1 MQKEIDLYAK
11 KTLEELNISEK
22 IKMNNI
28 NDLRKKLNSIK
39 EEIQNELNIK
49 YPSIDDNIRG
59 NKRKIKLRNNFTEI
73 MTKTYNYKY
82 PTPIQSI
89 SIPIINE
96 NKNIIA
102 VSETGGGKTLSY
114 LIPCFH
120 QSLLKKIKK

>member
-49 YPSIDDNIRG
+49 YPSIDEYESLITFEE
-59 NKRKIKLRNNFTEI
+59 IKE
-73 MTKTYNYKY
+73 K
-82 PTPIQSI
+82 
-89 SIPIINE
+89 
-96 NKNIIA
+96 
-102 VSETGGGKTLSY
+102 
-114 LIPCFH
+114 
-120 QSLLKKIKK
+120 

>member
-1 MQKEIDLYAK
+1 
-11 KTLEELNISEK
+11 
-22 IKMNNI
+22 
-28 NDLRKKLNSIK
+28 
-39 EEIQNELNIK
+39 
-49 YPSIDDNIRG
+49 
-59 NKRKIKLRNNFTEI
+59 

-120 QSLLKKIKK
+120 QSLLKKLKNNKKRYTIIIILPTKELSKQIYNESLLFNKYYCENNLKIKYINTNVILAINSEYTNF